1 MSYSLFLTRE
11 NDLEIPPEELS
22 STFSNISQ
30 EQPEIRFEPLNETK
44 DSYNVWFKENEEELD
59 KVTIDYETSETGE
72 REYKKIVVGSNRKF
86 IGYIEWVAYL
96 LAQKLN
102 LKVFDPQPPFN
113 NYVKIEELKHTP
125 EQAQAYQKQYEE
137 KNEHKS

>member
-1 MSYSLFLTRE
+1 MNGTIKTKTDKGFGFISREGEEKDLFFHS
-11 NDLEIPPEELS
+11 NDLVGVTFDELQIGAAV
-22 STFSNISQ
+22 TFDIVN
-30 EQPEIRFEPLNETK
+30 
-44 DSYNVWFKENEEELD
+44 
-59 KVTIDYETSETGE
+59 GE

-137 KNEHKS
+137 KNEHKSS